1 MIAFWLSLVAKMVTS
16 AAVVVTAS
24 LIVERA
30 GPVLGALVATL
41 PISAGP
47 AYAFLAL
54 EHSPEFLARSTLASL
69 AVNAGTGP
77 FVVVYAALAQRR
89 GLIASIGAA
98 LGLWVVLA
106 VVLTRLSLDFQQVAV
121 LNAVSYGAAYVLT
134 RPHRRAPD
142 GVRAERRWW
151 DLPARA
157 ATVMAIVAGVITAGR
172 LVGPAAAG
180 IVALLPVVL
189 TSLVLVMHP
198 RVGGRTTAAVLAN
211 SIPGMVGF
219 SCGLATL
226 HLTLVPFGSAAALL
240 LGLAVCVAWNV
251 GLLALNLWSTRRIP
265 GRAGARARRR

>member
-1 MIAFWLSLVAKMVTS
+1 MISFWLSLVAKMATS

-24 LIVERA
+24 LVVERT

-77 FVVVYAALAQRR
+77 FLVVYAMMAQRH
-89 GLIASIGAA
+89 GVLASISAA
-98 LGLWVVLA
+98 LGLWVAEAL
-106 VVLTRLSLDFQQVAV
+106 VLTRLSLDFPQVAA
-121 LNAVSYGAAYVLT
+121 LNLVSYAAAYLLT

-142 GVRAERRWW
+142 GVRPDRRWW

-157 ATVMAIVAGVITAGR
+157 ATVMAIVAGVVTAGR
-172 LVGPAAAG
+172 LLGPTAAG

-189 TSLVLVMHP
+189 TSLILVMHP

-211 SIPGMVGF
+211 SIPGMLGF
-219 SCGLATL
+219 TTGLATL
-226 HLTLVPFGSAAALL
+226 HLTVVALGAAGALL
-240 LGLAVCVAWNV
+240 LGLAVCVAWNMA
-251 GLLALNLWSTRRIP
+251 LLAVNLWSMRRIP
-265 GRAGARARRR
+265 GRAGRP

>member
-1 MIAFWLSLVAKMVTS
+1 MISFWLSLFAKMATS

-24 LIVERA
+24 LVVERT

-77 FVVVYAALAQRR
+77 FLVVYAMLAQRH
-89 GLIASIGAA
+89 GVIASIGPA
-98 LGLWVVLA
+98 LGLWVVEA
-106 VVLTRLSLDFQQVAV
+106 VVLTQLSFDFPHVAV
-121 LNAVSYGAAYVLT
+121 LNGVLYGAAYLLT
-134 RPHRRAPD
+134 RRHRRAPD
-142 GVRAERRWW
+142 RARADRRWW

-157 ATVMAIVAGVITAGR
+157 ATVMAIVAGVVTAGR
-172 LVGPAAAG
+172 LLGPTAAG

-189 TSLVLVMHP
+189 TSLILVMHP

-211 SIPGMVGF
+211 SIPGMLGF
-219 SCGLATL
+219 TTGLATL
-226 HLTLVPFGSAAALL
+226 HLTVLHLGAAGALL
-240 LGLAVCVAWNV
+240 LGLAVCIAWNA
-251 GLLALNLWSTRRIP
+251 GLLALNLWSMRGIP
-265 GRAGARARRR
+265 GRAGAPLRP